1 MPEEKPFPFCGCI
14 LDAFYTNGIFDTVCV
29 TYTDEHGVNRDW
41 YMEVDETDER
51 FKSLLK
57 EYTYEELEKRTNARN
72 LAYGLE
78 FEGIVKRY
86 IDEKGLIPK
95 VVPTEN
101 TEGDVELLDE
111 NEIIQN
117 TKNDVWNFIYGES
130 EDKEELFKLK
140 LSLFNDKIGKDADRQ
155 LKAKVRKGETVL
167 QVLSAYNEIVSAN
180 NA

>member
-1 MPEEKPFPFCGCI
+1 M
-14 LDAFYTNGIFDTVCV
+14 FYTVCV

-95 VVPTEN
+95 VIPIEN

-111 NEIIQN
+111 NEIVQN

-155 LKAKVRKGETVL
+155 LKAKVRKAETVL